1 MRREYDALREVLR
14 EISSTLKNMYREMK
28 RANDYRGAELSI
40 QHKPLTWGEIGSCGI
55 CGEPYIYIYKSHDDW
70 RIDEDL
76 GDLVCPSCW
85 SADVN
90 ANEDIPE

>member
-40 QHKPLTWGEIGSCGI
+40 QHKSTYYATGSCEI
-55 CGEPYIYIYKSHDDW
+55 CGDPYIYKSHDDG
-70 RIDEDL
+70 EDL

-85 SADVN
+85 SDDVN

>member
-14 EISSTLKNMYREMK
+14 EISYTLKNMYREMK
-28 RANDYRGAELSI
+28 RANDYRAAELSS
-40 QHKPLTWGEIGSCGI
+40 QHESTYDAIGSCGI
-55 CGEPYIYIYKSHDDW
+55 CGEPYIYKSHDDW
-70 RIDEDL
+70 RIDEGL

-85 SADVN
+85 SDDVN